1 LVCNISKKRYTNLL
15 NALQQYAEYVSKI
28 LYNLNKLN
36 YYYRSSGEINL
47 RDQSSSLANDL
58 KFLEKAFKKWTPT
71 MLTSPYIPTPSLLIK
86 PTEFPNKTKPKP
98 TTKPRFYS
106 EERYKEIIDYLHKGA
121 QAYSVG
127 DYGTAI
133 NNFIKLLEVEWL
145 KHSTYFYL
153 VKTLIKLDIEKEIL
167 SLRSQS
173 NTNNIRMTK
182 PEKDK

>member
-1 LVCNISKKRYTNLL
+1 M
-15 NALQQYAEYVSKI
+15 
-28 LYNLNKLN
+28 
-36 YYYRSSGEINL
+36 
-47 RDQSSSLANDL
+47 RDQNSSLANDL
-58 KFLEKAFKKWTPT
+58 KFLEKAFKKWTPQ
-71 MLTSPYIPTPSLLIK
+71 MLTSPYIPTPSLLIR
-86 PTEFPNKTKPKP
+86 PPEFPKKTTPKP

-106 EERYKEIIDYLHKGA
+106 EKRYKEIIDYLHKGA

-167 SLRSQS
+167 SLRSQT

-182 PEKDK
+182 SEKDK